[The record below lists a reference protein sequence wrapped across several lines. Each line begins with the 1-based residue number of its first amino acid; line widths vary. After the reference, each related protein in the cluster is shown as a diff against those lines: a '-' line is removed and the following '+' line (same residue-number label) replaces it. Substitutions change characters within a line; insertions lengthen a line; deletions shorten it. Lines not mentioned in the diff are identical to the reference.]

1 MLKLERGASPEM
13 PLPPELQKL
22 LDRKT
27 LLLLVKG
34 ETGTGKTTAAL
45 ELMSRLRSSGDTVHI
60 STRTYPDKLVFQHAL
75 FSKLAA
81 QKNIHFFSTLEFDPT
96 QFVVAHNVVSG
107 LHRLL
112 SSMDN
117 PLVVLDS
124 WEGIADYVPP
134 EARMKVEQSL
144 MAVLEDTGA
153 RMVLVSEH
161 PETNSTL
168 DQLAEA
174 ILVLHQ
180 RVIDD
185 RRVRELEFRKLR
197 GVPIRQERYL
207 FTLAGGRLR
216 YLEPFAFTLPE
227 RTSMFRPLEN
237 TATHMSTGSRDID
250 ALLGGGVPR
259 GSTVLLEIR
268 GDVPFEAQI
277 YVPLTALL
285 NFLATNNAVMA
296 FPYSDYDPTRAR
308 LFATQF
314 MPEDVYNANMR
325 VFTTDRVDDPV
336 AIKFSLNP
344 TEDFDKWLGTYSA
357 YKAEGKT
364 IWMLMALDT
373 VENFYGQGVMN
384 FLATVAARAAV
395 NKDIQSIVARP
406 NLALTQK
413 VANISQIHLVRPT
426 LGPDARVSSG
436 VPGLDDMLE
445 GGCPAGS
452 LITLAGRPGTGKT
465 IFGSQFLYQGARDG
479 GEPGMYVPMLEGR
492 KAYFRNMTRLGLDL
506 PPLEKKNLFRF
517 LEMPTLSPESLPAI
531 WEEIVRNIDEAGIVR
546 LVIDSFTAMSQAF
559 GTQGDIRVFTH
570 MLLGKIIGGAGCT
583 TLMITESAPGL
594 LGDDNPNPGMQE
606 FIADGVVHFHLVP
619 VAGDARVRYVEI
631 TKMRG
636 TNHQMGPI
644 PIEIG
649 NRGITVR
656 MPHIPGRR

>member
-1 MLKLERGASPEM
+1 MLKLERGAGSEM

-22 LDRKT
+22 LDRKS

-45 ELMSRLRSSGDTVHI
+45 ELMARLRTSGDTVHI
-60 STRTYPDKLVFQHAL
+60 STRSYPDKLVFQHAL

-107 LHRLL
+107 LLRLL

-144 MAVLEDTGA
+144 MAVLEGTGA

-227 RTSMFRPLEN
+227 RTSMFRPLDN

-259 GSTVLLEIR
+259 GSTVLFEIR
-268 GDVPFEAQI
+268 GDVPFEAQV
-277 YVPLTALL
+277 YVPVTAL
-285 NFLATNNAVMA
+285 
-296 FPYSDYDPTRAR
+296 
-308 LFATQF
+308 
-314 MPEDVYNANMR
+314 
-325 VFTTDRVDDPV
+325 
-336 AIKFSLNP
+336 
-344 TEDFDKWLGTYSA
+344 
-357 YKAEGKT
+357 
-364 IWMLMALDT
+364 
-373 VENFYGQGVMN
+373 ENFYGQGVMN

-406 NLALTQK
+406 NLELTQK
-413 VANISQIHLVRPT
+413 VANISQIHLVLTQRWGTLILYGVKPRTGFYALQFTFGHGYPEFELIPLEDISLSKEVLAEKERPP
-426 LGPDARVSSG
+426 LVSFADRRHEAREDFFEAV
-436 VPGLDDMLE
+436 MT
-445 GGCPAGS
+445 S
-452 LITLAGRPGTGKT
+452 LIRSRKGGT
-465 IFGSQFLYQGARDG
+465 
-479 GEPGMYVPMLEGR
+479 
-492 KAYFRNMTRLGLDL
+492 
-506 PPLEKKNLFRF
+506 
-517 LEMPTLSPESLPAI
+517 
-531 WEEIVRNIDEAGIVR
+531 
-546 LVIDSFTAMSQAF
+546 
-559 GTQGDIRVFTH
+559 
-570 MLLGKIIGGAGCT
+570 
-583 TLMITESAPGL
+583 
-594 LGDDNPNPGMQE
+594 
-606 FIADGVVHFHLVP
+606 
-619 VAGDARVRYVEI
+619 
-631 TKMRG
+631 
-636 TNHQMGPI
+636 
-644 PIEIG
+644 
-649 NRGITVR
+649 
-656 MPHIPGRR
+656 

>member
-1 MLKLERGASPEM
+1 MKKDREADSEM
-13 PLPPELQKL
+13 PLPPEIERL
-22 LDRKT
+22 LRRQS
-27 LLLLVKG
+27 LLLLVNG

-45 ELMSRLRSSGDTVHI
+45 EFMSRLQATGDTVHL

-75 FSKLAA
+75 VSRLAG
-81 QKNIHFFSTLEFDPT
+81 QPNVHFFSSLEFDPT

-144 MAVLEDTGA
+144 MAVLEGTGA
-153 RMVLVSEH
+153 RMILVSERS
-161 PETNSTL
+161 ETNTTL
-168 DQLAEA
+168 DQLADA

-180 RVIDD
+180 NVIDD
-185 RRVRELEFRKLR
+185 RRVREMEIRKLR

-216 YLEPFAFTLPE
+216 YLEPFGFTLPE
-227 RTSMFRPLEN
+227 KTSMFRPLEN
-237 TATHMSTGSRDID
+237 TMTHMSTGSRDLD

-268 GDVPFEAQI
+268 GDVPFEGQV

-314 MPEDVYNANMR
+314 LSEKMYDANLR
-325 VFTTDRVDDPV
+325 IFTTDKVEDPV

-344 TEDFDKWLGTYSA
+344 KEDFDKWLDTYSA
-357 YKAEGKT
+357 YKKEGKT

-413 VANISQIHLVRPT
+413 VANISQIHLVLTQRWGT
-426 LGPDARVSSG
+426 LILYG
-436 VPGLDDMLE
+436 VKPRTGFYGLQFTFGHGYPE
-445 GGCPAGS
+445 FE
-452 LITLAGRPGTGKT
+452 LI
-465 IFGSQFLYQGARDG
+465 
-479 GEPGMYVPMLEGR
+479 
-492 KAYFRNMTRLGLDL
+492 
-506 PPLEKKNLFRF
+506 PLED
-517 LEMPTLSPESLPAI
+517 TSLSAAERPE
-531 WEEIVRNIDEAGIVR
+531 EERP
-546 LVIDSFTAMSQAF
+546 
-559 GTQGDIRVFTH
+559 
-570 MLLGKIIGGAGCT
+570 
-583 TLMITESAPGL
+583 PGVT
-594 LGDDNPNPGMQE
+594 
-606 FIADGVVHFHLVP
+606 IS
-619 VAGDARVRYVEI
+619 
-631 TKMRG
+631 
-636 TNHQMGPI
+636 
-644 PIEIG
+644 
-649 NRGITVR
+649 
-656 MPHIPGRR
+656 GRRQGTRGDFFDTVMTSLARSRKGAA

>member
-1 MLKLERGASPEM
+1 MAVMNTEEHIGPHSRDISQPGFRSSLALGERMLKLERGASPEV

-45 ELMSRLRSSGDTVHI
+45 ELMSRLRTSGDTVHI

-96 QFVVAHNVVSG
+96 QFVVGNNVVSG
-107 LHRLL
+107 LLRLL

-144 MAVLEDTGA
+144 MAVLEGTGA
-153 RMVLVSEH
+153 RMILVSEH

-180 RVIDD
+180 RVIED

-268 GDVPFEAQI
+268 GDVPFEGQI

-373 VENFYGQGVMN
+373 VENFYGQGAMN
-384 FLATVAARAAV
+384 FFATVAARAAV

-413 VANISQIHLVRPT
+413 VANISQLHLVLSQRWCQ
-426 LGPDARVSSG
+426 LILYG
-436 VPGLDDMLE
+436 VKPRTGFYALQFTFGHGYPE
-445 GGCPAGS
+445 FE
-452 LITLAGRPGTGKT
+452 LI
-465 IFGSQFLYQGARDG
+465 
-479 GEPGMYVPMLEGR
+479 
-492 KAYFRNMTRLGLDL
+492 
-506 PPLEKKNLFRF
+506 PLEDISLSDGSG
-517 LEMPTLSPESLPAI
+517 LEKE
-531 WEEIVRNIDEAGIVR
+531 
-546 LVIDSFTAMSQAF
+546 
-559 GTQGDIRVFTH
+559 RVPSVTF
-570 MLLGKIIGGAGCT
+570 
-583 TLMITESAPGL
+583 
-594 LGDDNPNPGMQE
+594 
-606 FIADGVVHFHLVP
+606 
-619 VAGDARVRYVEI
+619 
-631 TKMRG
+631 
-636 TNHQMGPI
+636 
-644 PIEIG
+644 
-649 NRGITVR
+649 
-656 MPHIPGRR
+656 PGRRHEVRSDFFETVMNSLTRSKKGAA

>member
-1 MLKLERGASPEM
+1 MLKLERGAGSEM

-22 LDRKT
+22 LDRKS

-34 ETGTGKTTAAL
+34 ETGTGKTTAAM
-45 ELMSRLRSSGDTVHI
+45 ERMARLRTSGDTVHI
-60 STRTYPDKLVFQHAL
+60 STRPYPDKLVFQHAL

-124 WEGIADYVPP
+124 WEGMADYVPP

-259 GSTVLLEIR
+259 GDAHPPSICRER
-268 GDVPFEAQI
+268 
-277 YVPLTALL
+277 
-285 NFLATNNAVMA
+285 
-296 FPYSDYDPTRAR
+296 
-308 LFATQF
+308 
-314 MPEDVYNANMR
+314 
-325 VFTTDRVDDPV
+325 PV
-336 AIKFSLNP
+336 
-344 TEDFDKWLGTYSA
+344 G
-357 YKAEGKT
+357 
-364 IWMLMALDT
+364 
-373 VENFYGQGVMN
+373 
-384 FLATVAARAAV
+384 
-395 NKDIQSIVARP
+395 RP
-406 NLALTQK
+406 NYLWKA
-413 VANISQIHLVRPT
+413 APRRAPAPRR
-426 LGPDARVSSG
+426 GPDS
-436 VPGLDDMLE
+436 
-445 GGCPAGS
+445 
-452 LITLAGRPGTGKT
+452 
-465 IFGSQFLYQGARDG
+465 
-479 GEPGMYVPMLEGR
+479 
-492 KAYFRNMTRLGLDL
+492 
-506 PPLEKKNLFRF
+506 
-517 LEMPTLSPESLPAI
+517 
-531 WEEIVRNIDEAGIVR
+531 
-546 LVIDSFTAMSQAF
+546 
-559 GTQGDIRVFTH
+559 
-570 MLLGKIIGGAGCT
+570 
-583 TLMITESAPGL
+583 
-594 LGDDNPNPGMQE
+594 
-606 FIADGVVHFHLVP
+606 
-619 VAGDARVRYVEI
+619 
-631 TKMRG
+631 
-636 TNHQMGPI
+636 
-644 PIEIG
+644 
-649 NRGITVR
+649 
-656 MPHIPGRR
+656 

>member
-1 MLKLERGASPEM
+1 M
-13 PLPPELQKL
+13 PLPPEMERL
-22 LDRKT
+22 LRRES

-45 ELMSRLRSSGDTVHI
+45 EFMSRLQATGDTVHL

-75 FSKLAA
+75 VSRLAG
-81 QKNIHFFSTLEFDPT
+81 QPNVHFFSSLEFDPT

-112 SSMDN
+112 STMDN

-144 MAVLEDTGA
+144 MAVLEGTGA
-153 RMVLVSEH
+153 RMILVSER
-161 PETNSTL
+161 PETNTTL
-168 DQLAEA
+168 DQLADA

-180 RVIDD
+180 NVIDD
-185 RRVRELEFRKLR
+185 RRVREMEIRKLR

-216 YLEPFAFTLPE
+216 YLEPFGFTLPE
-227 RTSMFRPLEN
+227 KTSMFRPLEN
-237 TATHMSTGSRDID
+237 TMTHMSTGSRDLD

-268 GDVPFEAQI
+268 GDVPFEGQV

-314 MPEDVYNANMR
+314 MPEDVYDANMR

-336 AIKFSLNP
+336 AIKFSLDP
-344 TEDFDKWLGTYSA
+344 KEDFDKWFDTYSSF
-357 YKAEGKT
+357 KAEGKT

-373 VENFYGQGVMN
+373 VENFYGPGVMN

-406 NLALTQK
+406 NLELTKK
-413 VANISQIHLVRPT
+413 VANISQIHLVLSQRWGT
-426 LGPDARVSSG
+426 LILHG
-436 VPGLDDMLE
+436 VKPRTGFYGLQFTFGHGYPE
-445 GGCPAGS
+445 FE
-452 LITLAGRPGTGKT
+452 LI
-465 IFGSQFLYQGARDG
+465 
-479 GEPGMYVPMLEGR
+479 
-492 KAYFRNMTRLGLDL
+492 
-506 PPLEKKNLFRF
+506 PLED
-517 LEMPTLSPESLPAI
+517 TSLSAAERPE
-531 WEEIVRNIDEAGIVR
+531 EERP
-546 LVIDSFTAMSQAF
+546 
-559 GTQGDIRVFTH
+559 
-570 MLLGKIIGGAGCT
+570 
-583 TLMITESAPGL
+583 PGVT
-594 LGDDNPNPGMQE
+594 
-606 FIADGVVHFHLVP
+606 IS
-619 VAGDARVRYVEI
+619 
-631 TKMRG
+631 
-636 TNHQMGPI
+636 
-644 PIEIG
+644 
-649 NRGITVR
+649 
-656 MPHIPGRR
+656 GRRQGTRGDFFDTVMTSLARSRKEVTT

>member
-1 MLKLERGASPEM
+1 MLRGAKGGARDTL
-13 PLPPELQKL
+13 LPPELEAML
-22 LDRKT
+22 HRKS

-45 ELMSRLRSSGDTVHI
+45 ELMARLQSSGDTVHI
-60 STRTYPDKLVFQHAL
+60 STRTYPDKLVFQHSL

-96 QFVVAHNVVSG
+96 QFLVAHNVVSG

-112 SSMDN
+112 SGMEN
-117 PLVVLDS
+117 PLIVLDS

-144 MAVLEDTGA
+144 MAVLEETGA
-153 RMVLVSEH
+153 RMILVSER
-161 PETNSTL
+161 PETNTTL

-180 RVIDD
+180 NVIED
-185 RRVRELEFRKLR
+185 RRVRELEIRKLR
-197 GVPIRQERYL
+197 GEPIRQERYL

-268 GDVPFEAQI
+268 GDVPFEGQV

-325 VFTTDRVDDPV
+325 VFTTDQVEDPV

-344 TEDFDKWLGTYSA
+344 TEDFDKWFGTYSEF
-357 YKAEGKT
+357 KAKGKT

-406 NLALTQK
+406 NLELTRK
-413 VANISQIHLVRPT
+413 VANISQIHLVLSQRWGT
-426 LGPDARVSSG
+426 LILYG
-436 VPGLDDMLE
+436 VKPRTGFYALQFTFDHGYPEFELISLE
-445 GGCPAGS
+445 DV
-452 LITLAGRPGTGKT
+452 LLTK
-465 IFGSQFLYQGARDG
+465 
-479 GEPGMYVPMLEGR
+479 E
-492 KAYFRNMTRLGLDL
+492 L
-506 PPLEKKNLFRF
+506 PPEKERPAVVTFARMRHEFRADF
-517 LEMPTLSPESLPAI
+517 FETVMTTLSRS
-531 WEEIVRNIDEAGIVR
+531 
-546 LVIDSFTAMSQAF
+546 S
-559 GTQGDIRVFTH
+559 
-570 MLLGKIIGGAGCT
+570 K
-583 TLMITESAPGL
+583 
-594 LGDDNPNPGMQE
+594 
-606 FIADGVVHFHLVP
+606 GVL
-619 VAGDARVRYVEI
+619 A
-631 TKMRG
+631 
-636 TNHQMGPI
+636 
-644 PIEIG
+644 
-649 NRGITVR
+649 
-656 MPHIPGRR
+656 

>member
-1 MLKLERGASPEM
+1 MLKLERGASPEL

-22 LDRKT
+22 LDRKS

-45 ELMSRLRSSGDTVHI
+45 ELMARLHSSGDTVHI

-75 FSKLAA
+75 FSNLAA

-96 QFVVAHNVVSG
+96 QFVVAYNVLSG

-124 WEGIADYVPP
+124 WEGIADYIPP
-134 EARMKVEQSL
+134 ETRMKLEQSL
-144 MAVLEDTGA
+144 VAVLEATGA

-161 PETNSTL
+161 SETNSTL

-180 RVIDD
+180 RIIDD

-216 YLEPFAFTLPE
+216 YIGPFAFTLPE

-237 TATHMSTGSRDID
+237 TATHMSTGSSDID

-268 GDVPFEAQI
+268 GDVPFEGQI

-325 VFTTDRVDDPV
+325 VFTTDRVEDPV

-344 TEDFDKWLGTYSA
+344 AEDFDKWLGTYSA
-357 YKAEGKT
+357 YKAAGKT

-373 VENFYGQGVMN
+373 VENFYGQSVMN

-406 NLALTQK
+406 NLELTQK
-413 VANISQIHLVRPT
+413 VANISQIHLVLSQRWGT
-426 LGPDARVSSG
+426 LILYGVKPRTGFYALQFTFGHGYPEFELIPLEDVGLTAEAAPEKERASS
-436 VPGLDDMLE
+436 VPF
-445 GGCPAGS
+445 
-452 LITLAGRPGTGKT
+452 PGTRHEARADFFETVMTSLTQSKK
-465 IFGSQFLYQGARDG
+465 GA
-479 GEPGMYVPMLEGR
+479 
-492 KAYFRNMTRLGLDL
+492 A
-506 PPLEKKNLFRF
+506 
-517 LEMPTLSPESLPAI
+517 
-531 WEEIVRNIDEAGIVR
+531 
-546 LVIDSFTAMSQAF
+546 
-559 GTQGDIRVFTH
+559 
-570 MLLGKIIGGAGCT
+570 
-583 TLMITESAPGL
+583 
-594 LGDDNPNPGMQE
+594 
-606 FIADGVVHFHLVP
+606 
-619 VAGDARVRYVEI
+619 
-631 TKMRG
+631 
-636 TNHQMGPI
+636 
-644 PIEIG
+644 
-649 NRGITVR
+649 
-656 MPHIPGRR
+656 

>member
-1 MLKLERGASPEM
+1 MLKLERGTPPEM
-13 PLPPELQKL
+13 PLPHELQRL
-22 LDRKT
+22 LDRKP
-27 LLLLVKG
+27 LPLLVKG
-34 ETGTGKTTAAL
+34 ETGTGKPTAAL

-237 TATHMSTGSRDID
+237 TSTHMSTGSRDID

-268 GDVPFEAQI
+268 GDVPFEGQI

-285 NFLATNNAVMA
+285 NFLAT
-296 FPYSDYDPTRAR
+296 
-308 LFATQF
+308 
-314 MPEDVYNANMR
+314 
-325 VFTTDRVDDPV
+325 V
-336 AIKFSLNP
+336 ASL
-344 TEDFDKWLGTYSA
+344 
-357 YKAEGKT
+357 
-364 IWMLMALDT
+364 
-373 VENFYGQGVMN
+373 
-384 FLATVAARAAV
+384 AAV
-395 NKDIQSIVARP
+395 NKDIQSIVARR

-413 VANISQIHLVRPT
+413 VANISQIHLVLSQRWGT
-426 LGPDARVSSG
+426 LILYG
-436 VPGLDDMLE
+436 VKPRTGFYALQFTFGHGYPE
-445 GGCPAGS
+445 FE
-452 LITLAGRPGTGKT
+452 LI
-465 IFGSQFLYQGARDG
+465 
-479 GEPGMYVPMLEGR
+479 
-492 KAYFRNMTRLGLDL
+492 
-506 PPLEKKNLFRF
+506 PLEDIS
-517 LEMPTLSPESLPAI
+517 LSA
-531 WEEIVRNIDEAGIVR
+531 DAG
-546 LVIDSFTAMSQAF
+546 
-559 GTQGDIRVFTH
+559 
-570 MLLGKIIGGAGCT
+570 
-583 TLMITESAPGL
+583 
-594 LGDDNPNPGMQE
+594 
-606 FIADGVVHFHLVP
+606 
-619 VAGDARVRYVEI
+619 VEKERPPSV
-631 TKMRG
+631 TF
-636 TNHQMGPI
+636 
-644 PIEIG
+644 
-649 NRGITVR
+649 
-656 MPHIPGRR
+656 PGRRHEVRADFFEAVMNSLTRSKKGAA